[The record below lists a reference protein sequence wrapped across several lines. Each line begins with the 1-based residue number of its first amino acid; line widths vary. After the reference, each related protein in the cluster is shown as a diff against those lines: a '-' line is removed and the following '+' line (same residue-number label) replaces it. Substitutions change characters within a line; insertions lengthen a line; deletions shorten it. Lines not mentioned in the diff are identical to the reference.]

1 MRKILKVILSIVVTT
16 ALLLSILILVFLNA
30 VSSVVSEHYLTYNSA
45 KEDNFFER
53 GWLPDILPESTLMII
68 VNNDVSSNTS
78 HGVFYINNKDM
89 NEFIDKL
96 QITEDKNKYK
106 YISEYN
112 SVWYFNINDN
122 GKVIYSLN
130 SP

>member
-1 MRKILKVILSIVVTT
+1 
-16 ALLLSILILVFLNA
+16 
-30 VSSVVSEHYLTYNSA
+30 
-45 KEDNFFER
+45 
-53 GWLPDILPESTLMII
+53 
-68 VNNDVSSNTS
+68 
-78 HGVFYINNKDM
+78 M

-130 SP
+130 

>member
-16 ALLLSILILVFLNA
+16 ALLLSILILIFLNG

-53 GWLPDILPESTLMII
+53 GWLPDILPESTFMII

-130 SP
+130 

>member
-16 ALLLSILILVFLNA
+16 ALLLSILILIFLNS

-53 GWLPDILPESTLMII
+53 GWLPDILLESTLMII

-130 SP
+130 

>member
-16 ALLLSILILVFLNA
+16 ALLLSILILIFFNG

-130 SP
+130 

>member
-16 ALLLSILILVFLNA
+16 ALLLSILILVFLNG

-130 SP
+130 

>member
-16 ALLLSILILVFLNA
+16 ALLLSILILVFFNG

-130 SP
+130 

>member
-1 MRKILKVILSIVVTT
+1 
-16 ALLLSILILVFLNA
+16 
-30 VSSVVSEHYLTYNSA
+30 
-45 KEDNFFER
+45 
-53 GWLPDILPESTLMII
+53 MII
-68 VNNDVSSNTS
+68 ANNDVSSNAS
-78 HGVFYINNKDM
+78 NGVFYINNKDM

-130 SP
+130 

>member
-1 MRKILKVILSIVVTT
+1 MKKSLRVVLYIVVIT
-16 ALLLSILILVFLNA
+16 ALLFSILILSFFNHISA
-30 VSSVVSEHYLTYNSA
+30 VVSDHYLTYNSA

-53 GWLPDILPESTLMII
+53 GWLPDILPESTFMII

-89 NEFIDKL
+89 NEFVDNL

-130 SP
+130 